1 MQDYMQYLPHMQE
14 LKSDILS
21 KVLDEI
27 QNYDETKYS
36 AKEVQEALNATHL
49 SIENL
54 KALLS
59 SAAEDFIEE
68 LAFKSAKTKQKYFEI
83 LSRFLLHFT
92 CQIIVILNAFIAV
105 FKKEIKSQEPSLAKM
120 KFMKKCK
127 LLLKQVCKKF

>member
-68 LAFKSAKTKQKYFEI
+68 LAFKSAKTKQKYFGNSI
-83 LSRFLLHFT
+83 SLFTPLYLSNYCNSKCVYCGF
-92 CQIIVILNAFIAV
+92 Q
-105 FKKEIKSQEPSLAKM
+105 KEIKSQEPSLAKM

-127 LLLKQVCKKF
+127 LLLKQV